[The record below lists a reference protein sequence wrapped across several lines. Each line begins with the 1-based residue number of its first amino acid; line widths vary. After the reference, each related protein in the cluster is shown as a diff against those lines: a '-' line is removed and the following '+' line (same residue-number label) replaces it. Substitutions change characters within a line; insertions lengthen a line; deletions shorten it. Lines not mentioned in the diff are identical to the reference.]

1 MFLAGRE
8 YDKDGN
14 LRPWWKNSSV
24 EAFKHQ
30 TACMVEQYGNYTVN
44 GEAVNGKHTLGEN
57 IADNGGL
64 KAAYRVGPRGWE
76 HTVGGT
82 AWWDW
87 CCPLSLLW
95 SSVSRHIKT
104 G

>member
-1 MFLAGRE
+1 M
-8 YDKDGN
+8 
-14 LRPWWKNSSV
+14 
-24 EAFKHQ
+24 EAFKRQ

-64 KAAYRVGPRGWE
+64 KAAYRVGPWGWGDSKE
-76 HTVGGT
+76 DMV
-82 AWWDW
+82 WWDL
-87 CCPLSLLW
+87 CCLLSRLCSL
-95 SSVSRHIKT
+95 VFRHIKT

>member
-1 MFLAGRE
+1 M
-8 YDKDGN
+8 
-14 LRPWWKNSSV
+14 

-64 KAAYRVGPRGWE
+64 KAAYRVGPRGWGDLKGDMC
-76 HTVGGT
+76 GGIC
-82 AWWDW
+82 A
-87 CCPLSLLW
+87 
-95 SSVSRHIKT
+95 VS
-104 G
+104 

>member
-1 MFLAGRE
+1 MVLAGRE

-24 EAFKHQ
+24 EAFKRQ

-44 GEAVNGKHTLGEN
+44 GEAVNGKQTLGEN

-64 KAAYRVGPRGWE
+64 KAAYRVGLWGW
-76 HTVGGT
+76 GGVWGMV
-82 AWWDW
+82 WWDQW
-87 CCPLSLLW
+87 CPLSLL
-95 SSVSRHIKT
+95 SSRHIKT

>member
-1 MFLAGRE
+1 M
-8 YDKDGN
+8 
-14 LRPWWKNSSV
+14 

-64 KAAYRVGPRGWE
+64 KAAYRVGPRGWGDLKGDM
-76 HTVGGT
+76 V
-82 AWWDW
+82 WWDL
-87 CCPLSLLW
+87 CCLLSPLCSL
-95 SSVSRHIKT
+95 VFRHIRT